1 MQKRYYEEV
10 SQLFSAINEMEHHY
24 ETADSQQSLIVY
36 KKVKHLLK
44 QFVPSFHTRTESGC
58 VSRCDALYEDY
69 FKTRSLRKVQFEF
82 ECKPES
88 AKDRTRLVALCFAT
102 TSEGDW
108 HCFTMNPLTKNS
120 IIISFQEEELEK
132 VLDEVLIFQSENFQL
147 SNAHFI
153 PLNES
158 NVLDDYILIYGK
170 YFYLYKSREDG
181 GYKMPKGLGL
191 DHKAF
196 EKYLAKKSKNPQ
208 IGAFKELESP
218 VMYLLREYERLGREV
233 DSPGGVEHIKAVEN
247 SFNSKY
253 EDYLN
258 VV

>member
-1 MQKRYYEEV
+1 
-10 SQLFSAINEMEHHY
+10 
-24 ETADSQQSLIVY
+24 
-36 KKVKHLLK
+36 
-44 QFVPSFHTRTESGC
+44 
-58 VSRCDALYEDY
+58 
-69 FKTRSLRKVQFEF
+69 
-82 ECKPES
+82 
-88 AKDRTRLVALCFAT
+88 
-102 TSEGDW
+102 
-108 HCFTMNPLTKNS
+108 MNPLTKNS